1 MSPRSPEQY
10 EEIRGEKK
18 SLIMQVALEEF
29 AEKGFHATTINS
41 ISKRAGISK
50 GLLYNYFK
58 GKDDL
63 LSEIV
68 LKYIYEIYDYFDV
81 NRDGHLSENEFEFF
95 IRKMALILKEKRD
108 FWRLM
113 IQVLLQN
120 EVREQFFSS
129 VTRNANEDGPQDSHK
144 NDFLISRIMKIF
156 SDYFERKN
164 DRREPGYDPELELN
178 MFILTMKGFAF
189 SYIFTD
195 RDDLRFEKCLNNI
208 IDLYK

>member
-1 MSPRSPEQY
+1 M
-10 EEIRGEKK
+10 
-18 SLIMQVALEEF
+18 F
-29 AEKGFHATTINS
+29 A
-41 ISKRAGISK
+41 
-50 GLLYNYFK
+50 
-58 GKDDL
+58 
-63 LSEIV
+63 
-68 LKYIYEIYDYFDV
+68 
-81 NRDGHLSENEFEFF
+81 NRL
-95 IRKMALILKEKRD
+95 
-108 FWRLM
+108 